1 MGPEPSAVARLDAS
15 RALLSVVDLL
25 AREFPDIAL
34 PTIYEKVGEA
44 RGIAARHLPDVAA
57 YRLAIE
63 REARARLVL
72 DYSASWA
79 EISAG
84 TSAPAS

>member
-1 MGPEPSAVARLDAS
+1 MAPEPSNVARLDVS

-44 RGIAARHLPDVAA
+44 REIAARHLPDVIA
-57 YRLAIE
+57 YSREIE
-63 REARARLVL
+63 REARARLIL

-79 EISAG
+79 EVSAG
-84 TSAPAS
+84 TSAPAG

>member
-1 MGPEPSAVARLDAS
+1 MGSEPRAVARLDVS

-44 RGIAARHLPDVAA
+44 REDAARHLPDVTA
-57 YRLAIE
+57 YSRAIE
-63 REARARLVL
+63 REARTRLVL
-72 DYSASWA
+72 HYSASWA

-84 TSAPAS
+84 TSAPAG